1 MNFLWW
7 SKYACIYIKFTLKQ
21 LCTMALKVVSMFLE
35 RGEMH
40 ISLPLFLP
48 YLHNK
53 ELTDIRYTAITQ

>member
-1 MNFLWW
+1 MYNGTQG
-7 SKYACIYIKFTLKQ
+7 SIYVFRK
-21 LCTMALKVVSMFLE
+21 
-35 RGEMH
+35 GEMH